1 MLQEQQLFFG
11 PERILIKS
19 REHQWIVT
27 IDLHR
32 YIHAV
37 STINYV
43 VAAEIHP
50 VDIRPLRQT
59 GIKDVSFLKKEYV
72 F

>member
-19 REHQWIVT
+19 REHQWIIT

-32 YIHAV
+32 YIHVV

-50 VDIRPLRQT
+50 VDVRPLRQT
-59 GIKDVSFLKKEYV
+59 GKKKACPSLKEYV